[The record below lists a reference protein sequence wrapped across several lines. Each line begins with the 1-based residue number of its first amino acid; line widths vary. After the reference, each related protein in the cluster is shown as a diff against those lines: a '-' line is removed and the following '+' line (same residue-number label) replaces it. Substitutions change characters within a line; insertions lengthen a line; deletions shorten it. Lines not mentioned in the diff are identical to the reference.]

1 MSEKEIYVF
10 SDRQV
15 KPTEDL
21 IFSIIGD
28 KKILW
33 EKIMNYLS
41 DNYKDASG
49 TWNYYND
56 GKQWL
61 FKMVRKK
68 KTIFWLAVMKDTFRV
83 TFYFG
88 DKAEPVIVASGLPE
102 SVRDNF
108 LTGKHYGKIRAI
120 STKMTGL
127 SDAETVIKLIDIK
140 AELK

>member
-88 DKAEPVIVASGLPE
+88 DKAEPVIVASALHK
-102 SVRDNF
+102 SVKDNF

-140 AELK
+140 AGLK

>member
-1 MSEKEIYVF
+1 
-10 SDRQV
+10 
-15 KPTEDL
+15 
-21 IFSIIGD
+21 
-28 KKILW
+28 
-33 EKIMNYLS
+33 MNYLS

>member
-1 MSEKEIYVF
+1 MADKEILLL
-10 SDRQV
+10 SDRQIR
-15 KPTEDL
+15 PTEDL

-28 KKILW
+28 RKILW
-33 EKIMNYLS
+33 QKIMNYLS
-41 DNYKDASG
+41 DNYKDAAG

-68 KTIFWLAVMKDTFRV
+68 KTIFWLGVLKDTFRV

-88 DKAEPVIVASGLPE
+88 DKAEPAIINSDLPK

-108 LTGKHYGKIRAI
+108 MAGKHYGKIRAI
-120 STKMTGL
+120 STKITGL
-127 SDAETVIKLIDIK
+127 SDVETITKLIDIK
-140 AELK
+140 VKLK